1 VSAPAAVRVA
11 APAKLNLYLHVV
23 GRRPDGY
30 HLLDSLV
37 AFADDADLVEV
48 RPDPE
53 GPAIEVTGP
62 AAAALADE
70 PDNLA
75 LRAARALAGAL
86 GRPPAVSIRLDKR
99 LPVAAGVGGGSAD
112 AAAVLRA
119 LARLW
124 GLPDGHPAPAAAAP
138 ALGADVPACLACRP
152 CHMGGI
158 GEQIEPAPA
167 LPPVWAVLANPGLP
181 CPTPPVFRARTG
193 PFSGPA
199 RLADAPADAAA
210 LAAALAERRNDL
222 EGPAR
227 ALVPEI
233 GDVLGALEG
242 TRGCLLARMSGS
254 GATCFGLYP
263 DPATAARAAAAL
275 AGRPGWRVRAARLL
289 HAPPEPEVL
298 PAGG

>member
-37 AFADDADLVEV
+37 AFADDADVVEV
-48 RPDPE
+48 RPDPA
-53 GPAIEVTGP
+53 GPVLEVTGP
-62 AAAALADE
+62 GASVLAGE

-75 LRAARALAGAL
+75 LRAARALAEAL

-119 LARLW
+119 LALLW
-124 GLPDGHPAPAAAAP
+124 GLPDGHPAPAAVAP

-158 GEQIEPAPA
+158 GEEIDPAPP
-167 LPPVWAVLANPGLP
+167 LPPVWTVLANPGVP
-181 CPTPPVFRARTG
+181 CPTPPVVRARTG
-193 PFSGPA
+193 PFAAPA
-199 RLADAPADAAA
+199 RLADAPADAGA

-222 EGPAR
+222 EAPAR
-227 ALVPEI
+227 ALVPAV
-233 GDVLGALEG
+233 GDVLAALAD
-242 TRGCLLARMSGS
+242 TPGCLLARMSGS
-254 GATCFGLYP
+254 GATCFGLYAGP
-263 DPATAARAAAAL
+263 GAAAAAAAAL
-275 AGRPGWRVRAARLL
+275 ADRPGWRVRAARLL
-289 HAPPEPEVL
+289 DAPPRPEAL
-298 PAGG
+298 APGG